1 MLWFTRRDDTIF
13 HKKNVQKFAMID
25 KTKRN
30 LWTAFIGEAK
40 ANRMYTAYAMKAM
53 EEGHPEIAQIFLEVA
68 GAETTH
74 AISHLKAMSEIKS
87 TYENLKHVVESE
99 SYESAEMYPNMIKE
113 ALAEGRTEAA
123 ASFRLAMDRETYHLN
138 LFQEALRSLEQKLA
152 ITQKRET
159 GRHEPST
166 GPTAKSE
173 SPQPAAEPQKF
184 KPQYQPSSSTAVW
197 EVGREKGR
205 IIMLE
210 RIREVIFG
218 MQDGLISTVALVSS
232 VAVATTQRYLVIVAG
247 LTTALAGMISM
258 ATGSYL
264 SSKAEK
270 ELHVAEIEKEARE
283 LEEKPE
289 EEMAELIEIYQRE
302 GLTLEEA
309 QRLAERMAQDKQL
322 WLKTL
327 TEKELGLS
335 PEMAESPE
343 KDAMT
348 MGVSFIIGAA
358 VPVFPYFFISSNVV
372 IPISIGI
379 TVITLFGVGAL
390 KSKVTRKNPIRSGL
404 EIMLIGT
411 LSALLGYLIGTIAP
425 RILGIEL

>member
-1 MLWFTRRDDTIF
+1 M
-13 HKKNVQKFAMID
+13 N
-25 KTKRN
+25 KTNRN
-30 LWTAFIGEAK
+30 LWIAFIGEAK
-40 ANRMYTAYAMKAM
+40 ANRMYTAYAIKAM

-68 GAETTH
+68 GAETAH
-74 AISHLKAMSEIKS
+74 AISHLYAMDEIKS

-99 SYESAEMYPNMIKE
+99 SYESGQMYPKMIQE
-113 ALAEGRTEAA
+113 ALAEGRTKAA
-123 ASFRLAMDRETYHLN
+123 ESFQLAMERENYHLG
-138 LFQEALRSLEQKLA
+138 LFQETLRQLEKKLA
-152 ITQKRET
+152 VSEKRDRTALTSSPRSGQIE
-159 GRHEPST
+159 RPV
-166 GPTAKSE
+166 PTRAEQADFKSAH
-173 SPQPAAEPQKF
+173 QPASA
-184 KPQYQPSSSTAVW
+184 AALG
-197 EVGREKGR
+197 EVRGEKGR
-205 IIMLE
+205 IIVLE
-210 RIREVIFG
+210 RIREVVFG

-232 VAVATTQRYLVIVAG
+232 VAVATTERYIVIVAG

-270 ELHVAEIEKEARE
+270 ELHTAEIEKEARE

-289 EEMAELIEIYQRE
+289 EEMAELIEIYLRE

-309 QRLAERMAQDKQL
+309 ERLAERMAQDKQL

-335 PEMAESPE
+335 PEMIESPS

-348 MGVSFIIGAA
+348 MGVSFILGAA
-358 VPVFPYFFISSNVV
+358 VPILPYFFISSNIV

-379 TVITLFGVGAL
+379 TIVTLFGVGVV
-390 KSKVTRKNPIRSGL
+390 KSKVTRRNPMRSGL
-404 EIMLIGT
+404 EIVLIGT

-425 RILGIEL
+425 RLLGINIF